1 MTWERWTTDWLEAD
15 KQLMRTDHIIV
26 TFLRLFFFFASGN
39 PSLYSVLFNLHC
51 QCKAATEFSLFTVMG
66 VPNPNLDAL
75 EEQRLTLEENI
86 LQLQK
91 SLYHWRTWEAE
102 YDGLREEISNLED
115 DASTDDFFAVA
126 LDFGGTLVDQKEM
139 QTILGS
145 RGAARSR
152 QQVVDLLG
160 RRIDYVQQNVTI
172 MEKRLSKAQNE
183 LDALVLSDQPPLQ
196 DGAEF
201 PMQEIMEELDEDGN
215 VVSSKIN
222 TPGNDASELLDV
234 LKKAGVKDIPE
245 TNEPEKTVATPA
257 DAILEDMAG
266 EPVSSTA
273 IDQQNGSSSDN
284 ATTERTGASL
294 KFSQPQSVVTAEDRM
309 QPPVTDVNES
319 AEEARLRREM
329 LEYGIN
335 EVGAIVAELEM
346 DESGSDISFDEEYDY
361 DYDEEDNE
369 DEYGR
374 SHTRLPAE
382 YHQQMMELEA
392 KLNARGLM
400 NMGKDTE
407 TFPEEVQQEI
417 AAPSEVETATQE
429 KKKPKKR
436 VAFAN
441 DLDIAPAPAPPIAT
455 ERAPASQAEPQV
467 LADSIVERTSRAPE
481 PSPAAPA
488 VPKKTSR
495 FKSARAAAPGSTAS
509 ESITAGATIAN
520 PSEVTGSRLRK
531 QANTAPSEVPPVL
544 FPAKPKEPKPFSAP
558 ISDIVEKPLPPQF
571 PHDRTLAE
579 KVFER
584 QVKTGAA
591 VAPELDHYD
600 EELHQ
605 KQIAS
610 EFFNMQKRMNNT
622 SKDDEEQDTL
632 PPEED
637 QPKRV
642 SKFKASRMG

>member
-1 MTWERWTTDWLEAD
+1 
-15 KQLMRTDHIIV
+15 
-26 TFLRLFFFFASGN
+26 
-39 PSLYSVLFNLHC
+39 
-51 QCKAATEFSLFTVMG
+51 MG
-66 VPNPNLDAL
+66 IPNPNLDAL
-75 EEQRLTLEENI
+75 EEQRLALEDNI

-115 DASTDDFFAVA
+115 DASTEEFLAVV
-126 LDFGGTLVDQKEM
+126 LEFGGTLVDQKEM
-139 QTILGS
+139 QVILGS
-145 RGAARSR
+145 QGVTRSR
-152 QQVVDLLG
+152 GQVVDLLG
-160 RRIDYVQQNVTI
+160 RRIDYVQQNVAT
-172 MEKRLSKAQNE
+172 MEKRLSKAQNQ
-183 LDALVLSDQPPLQ
+183 LDALVLSDQPPPQ
-196 DGAEF
+196 DGADF
-201 PMQEIMEELDEDGN
+201 PMQEIMEELDENGN

-222 TPGNDASELLDV
+222 TPGNEASELLDV

-245 TNEPEKTVATPA
+245 TSVPEKTAATPA
-257 DAILEDMAG
+257 DATSESAVDETASSKAG
-266 EPVSSTA
+266 
-273 IDQQNGSSSDN
+273 DQPKGSSSGDN
-284 ATTERTGASL
+284 ATTEPSGPSL

-329 LEYGIN
+329 LDYGIN

-346 DESGSDISFDEEYDY
+346 DESGSEISFDEDYDY

-374 SHTRLPAE
+374 SHNRLPAE

-417 AAPSEVETATQE
+417 TTPAEVETSTKE
-429 KKKPKKR
+429 KKPKKR
-436 VAFAN
+436 VAFAD
-441 DLDIAPAPAPPIAT
+441 DLDIAPAPAPPAT
-455 ERAPASQAEPQV
+455 AEKVPAPQDEPQV

-481 PSPAAPA
+481 PTPTTPA
-488 VPKKTSR
+488 VPKKVSR
-495 FKSARAAAPGSTAS
+495 FRSARATAPGSNGS
-509 ESITAGATIAN
+509 ESVTTGATIAN
-520 PSEVTGSRLRK
+520 PSEVTESRLRK
-531 QANTAPSEVPPVL
+531 QANTTPSAVPPVL
-544 FPAKPKEPKPFSAP
+544 FPATPKEPKPFSAP
-558 ISDIVEKPLPPQF
+558 ISDIIEKPAPPQF
-571 PHDRTLAE
+571 PHDRTLAD

-584 QVKTGAA
+584 EVKTGAA
-591 VAPELDHYD
+591 VAPEPDHYD

-610 EFFNMQKRMNNT
+610 EFFNMQKRMDGAP
-622 SKDDEEQDTL
+622 KDDEEQDIL

-637 QPKRV
+637 EPKRV
-642 SKFKASRMG
+642 SKFKASRMRGNPA

>member
-1 MTWERWTTDWLEAD
+1 
-15 KQLMRTDHIIV
+15 
-26 TFLRLFFFFASGN
+26 
-39 PSLYSVLFNLHC
+39 
-51 QCKAATEFSLFTVMG
+51 MG

-75 EEQRLTLEENI
+75 EEQRLALEENI

-102 YDGLREEISNLED
+102 YDGVREEISNLED
-115 DASTDDFFAVA
+115 DASTDEFIAVA
-126 LDFGGTLVDQKEM
+126 LEFGGTLVDQKEM

-145 RGAARSR
+145 QGVTRSR
-152 QQVVDLLG
+152 GQVVDLLG
-160 RRIDYVQQNVTI
+160 RRIDYVQQNVAT

-183 LDALVLSDQPPLQ
+183 LDALVLDDQPPLQ

-222 TPGNDASELLDV
+222 TPGNDATELLDV

-245 TNEPEKTVATPA
+245 TAEPEKTAATPA
-257 DAILEDMAG
+257 DATREGAVG
-266 EPVSSTA
+266 ESATSIA
-273 IDQQNGSSSDN
+273 ADQQNDSSSGDN
-284 ATTERTGASL
+284 VITDPNGVSL

-329 LEYGIN
+329 LDYGIN

-369 DEYGR
+369 DEHGR
-374 SHTRLPAE
+374 SHTHLPAE

-417 AAPSEVETATQE
+417 ATSAEVETTTKE
-429 KKKPKKR
+429 KKPKKR
-436 VAFAN
+436 VAFA
-441 DLDIAPAPAPPIAT
+441 DELDIAPAPTPSVTA
-455 ERAPASQAEPQV
+455 EKAPAPRAEPQV
-467 LADSIVERTSRAPE
+467 LADSIVERTSRVPE
-481 PSPAAPA
+481 PAPTTPA

-495 FKSARAAAPGSTAS
+495 FKSARAVTPDSTAS
-509 ESITAGATIAN
+509 GSVTTGATIAN
-520 PSEVTGSRLRK
+520 PSEVTDSRLRK
-531 QANTAPSEVPPVL
+531 QANTTPSVVPPVL
-544 FPAKPKEPKPFSAP
+544 FPATPKEPKPFSVP
-558 ISDIVEKPLPPQF
+558 ITDISEVTEKPSAPQF

-584 QVKTGAA
+584 QPKAGAV
-591 VAPELDHYD
+591 VAPELDVYD

-610 EFFNMQKRMNNT
+610 EFFNMQKRINGT
-622 SKDDEEQDTL
+622 KEDEEHDTF
-632 PPEED
+632 PPEEVE
-637 QPKRV
+637 PKRV

>member
-1 MTWERWTTDWLEAD
+1 
-15 KQLMRTDHIIV
+15 
-26 TFLRLFFFFASGN
+26 
-39 PSLYSVLFNLHC
+39 
-51 QCKAATEFSLFTVMG
+51 MG
-66 VPNPNLDAL
+66 IPNPNLDAL
-75 EEQRLTLEENI
+75 EEQRLALEENI

-102 YDGLREEISNLED
+102 YDGVREEINNLED
-115 DASTDDFFAVA
+115 DANTDEFLLVA
-126 LDFGGTLVDQKEM
+126 QEFGGTLVDQKEM

-145 RGAARSR
+145 QGVTRSR
-152 QQVVDLLG
+152 GQVVDLLG
-160 RRIDYVQQNVTI
+160 RRIDYVQQNVAT

-183 LDALVLSDQPPLQ
+183 LDALILNDQPPLQ

-222 TPGNDASELLDV
+222 TPGNDATELLDV

-245 TNEPEKTVATPA
+245 THVPEETAIAPA
-257 DAILEDMAG
+257 DATREGAGNEPTSLEA
-266 EPVSSTA
+266 A
-273 IDQQNGSSSDN
+273 DQQNDSSSDHN
-284 ATTERTGASL
+284 VITEPNGASL

-329 LEYGIN
+329 LDYGIN

-346 DESGSDISFDEEYDY
+346 DESGSDISFDEDYDY
-361 DYDEEDNE
+361 DYDAEENE
-369 DEYGR
+369 DEHGR
-374 SHTRLPAE
+374 SYTRLPAE

-400 NMGKDTE
+400 NMGKDTQ

-417 AAPSEVETATQE
+417 AAPTATE
-429 KKKPKKR
+429 TSTKEKKPKKR
-436 VAFAN
+436 VAFA
-441 DLDIAPAPAPPIAT
+441 DELDIAPAPTPSVTAEKAPV
-455 ERAPASQAEPQV
+455 RQAEPQV
-467 LADSIVERTSRAPE
+467 LADSIVERTSRVPE
-481 PSPAAPA
+481 PSPATPA
-488 VPKKTSR
+488 VPKKASR
-495 FKSARAAAPGSTAS
+495 FKSARAAAPDSTAS
-509 ESITAGATIAN
+509 GSVTTGATMAN
-520 PSEVTGSRLRK
+520 PSEVTESRLRK
-531 QANTAPSEVPPVL
+531 QANTAPSVVPPVL
-544 FPAKPKEPKPFSAP
+544 FPATPKEPKPFSAAITD
-558 ISDIVEKPLPPQF
+558 ISEVTEKPPGPQF
-571 PHDRTLAE
+571 PHDRTLAD

-584 QVKTGAA
+584 QIKPGAV
-591 VAPELDHYD
+591 VAPELDVYD

-610 EFFNMQKRMNNT
+610 EFFNMQKRINGT
-622 SKDDEEQDTL
+622 KEDEEQDIL
-632 PPEED
+632 PPEEA

>member
-1 MTWERWTTDWLEAD
+1 
-15 KQLMRTDHIIV
+15 
-26 TFLRLFFFFASGN
+26 
-39 PSLYSVLFNLHC
+39 
-51 QCKAATEFSLFTVMG
+51 MG

-75 EEQRLTLEENI
+75 EEQRLALEENI

-102 YDGLREEISNLED
+102 YDGVREEISNLED
-115 DASTDDFFAVA
+115 DANTDEFLAVA
-126 LDFGGTLVDQKEM
+126 LEFGGTLVDQKEM

-145 RGAARSR
+145 QGVTRSR
-152 QQVVDLLG
+152 GQVIDLLG
-160 RRIDYVQQNVTI
+160 RRIDYVQQNVAT
-172 MEKRLSKAQNE
+172 MEKRLAKAQNE
-183 LDALVLSDQPPLQ
+183 LDALVLNDQPPLQ
-196 DGAEF
+196 DAAEF

-222 TPGNDASELLDV
+222 TPGNDASELLEV

-245 TNEPEKTVATPA
+245 TAAPEKTAASPA
-257 DAILEDMAG
+257 DATRDGALD
-266 EPVSSTA
+266 EPIISNAADQENGFSS
-273 IDQQNGSSSDN
+273 GDN
-284 ATTERTGASL
+284 VITQPNGASL

-309 QPPVTDVNES
+309 QPPITDVNES

-329 LEYGIN
+329 LDYGIN

-346 DESGSDISFDEEYDY
+346 DESGSEISFDEEYDY
-361 DYDEEDNE
+361 DYDAEDNE
-369 DEYGR
+369 DEHGR

-417 AAPSEVETATQE
+417 ATPALVETSTKE
-429 KKKPKKR
+429 KKPKKR
-436 VAFAN
+436 VAFA
-441 DLDIAPAPAPPIAT
+441 DELDIAPAPTPSVIV
-455 ERAPASQAEPQV
+455 EKAPASQAEPQV
-467 LADSIVERTSRAPE
+467 LADSIVERTSRVPE
-481 PSPAAPA
+481 PTPTTSA
-488 VPKKTSR
+488 VPKKVSR
-495 FKSARAAAPGSTAS
+495 FKSARAVAPDRTAS
-509 ESITAGATIAN
+509 DSVTTGATIAN
-520 PSEVTGSRLRK
+520 PSEVTESRLRK
-531 QANTAPSEVPPVL
+531 QANTTPSMLPPVL
-544 FPAKPKEPKPFSAP
+544 FPATPKEPKPFSAP
-558 ISDIVEKPLPPQF
+558 ITDISDVTEKPAPPQF

-591 VAPELDHYD
+591 VAPELDVYD

-610 EFFNMQKRMNNT
+610 EFFNMQKRMNGT
-622 SKDDEEQDTL
+622 KEDEEQDTF
-632 PPEED
+632 PPEEA

>member
-1 MTWERWTTDWLEAD
+1 
-15 KQLMRTDHIIV
+15 
-26 TFLRLFFFFASGN
+26 
-39 PSLYSVLFNLHC
+39 
-51 QCKAATEFSLFTVMG
+51 MG

-75 EEQRLTLEENI
+75 EEQRLALEENI

-115 DASTDDFFAVA
+115 DASTDDFIAVA
-126 LDFGGTLVDQKEM
+126 LEFGGTLVDQKEM

-145 RGAARSR
+145 KGVMRSR
-152 QQVVDLLG
+152 GQVVDLLG
-160 RRIDYVQQNVTI
+160 RRIDYVQQNVAT
-172 MEKRLSKAQNE
+172 MEKRLSKAQSE
-183 LDALVLSDQPPLQ
+183 MDALVLNDQPPLQ
-196 DGAEF
+196 DGADF

-215 VVSSKIN
+215 VVSSTIN
-222 TPGNDASELLDV
+222 TPGNNASELLDV

-245 TNEPEKTVATPA
+245 TSEPEKAAATPA
-257 DAILEDMAG
+257 DATRGDAVD
-266 EPVSSTA
+266 EPVSSRA
-273 IDQQNGSSSDN
+273 ADEQNGSSSVDN
-284 ATTERTGASL
+284 AITEPTGASL

-329 LEYGIN
+329 LDYGIN

-346 DESGSDISFDEEYDY
+346 DESGSDISFDEDYDY

-369 DEYGR
+369 DEHGR
-374 SHTRLPAE
+374 SHTRLTPE

-417 AAPSEVETATQE
+417 ANPTEVDTST
-429 KKKPKKR
+429 KDKKPKKR
-436 VAFAN
+436 VAFAD
-441 DLDIAPAPAPPIAT
+441 DLDIAPAPAPPIIA
-455 ERAPASQAEPQV
+455 EKAPAPQSEPQV
-467 LADSIVERTSRAPE
+467 LADSIVERTGRAPE
-481 PSPAAPA
+481 PTTTTPA
-488 VPKKTSR
+488 VPKKASR
-495 FKSARAAAPGSTAS
+495 FKSARAAAPVGAAS
-509 ESITAGATIAN
+509 ESVTTGATIAN
-520 PSEVTGSRLRK
+520 PSAVTESRLRK
-531 QANTAPSEVPPVL
+531 QANTAPSVVPPVL
-544 FPAKPKEPKPFSAP
+544 FPATPKEPKPFSAP
-558 ISDIVEKPLPPQF
+558 ISDIVEKPSAPQF
-571 PHDRTLAE
+571 PRDRTLAE

-584 QVKTGAA
+584 QVKTGAV

-610 EFFNMQKRMNNT
+610 EFFNMQKRLNGT
-622 SKDDEEQDTL
+622 PKDDEEQDTF
-632 PPEED
+632 PPEEAE
-637 QPKRV
+637 PKRV
-642 SKFKASRMG
+642 SKFRASRMG

>member
-1 MTWERWTTDWLEAD
+1 
-15 KQLMRTDHIIV
+15 
-26 TFLRLFFFFASGN
+26 
-39 PSLYSVLFNLHC
+39 
-51 QCKAATEFSLFTVMG
+51 MG
-66 VPNPNLDAL
+66 IPNPNLDAL
-75 EEQRLTLEENI
+75 EEQRLALEENI

-102 YDGLREEISNLED
+102 YDGVREEISNLED
-115 DASTDDFFAVA
+115 DANTDEFLAVA
-126 LDFGGTLVDQKEM
+126 LEFGGTLVDQKEM

-145 RGAARSR
+145 QGVTRSR
-152 QQVVDLLG
+152 GQVVDLLG
-160 RRIDYVQQNVTI
+160 RRIDYVQQNVAT

-183 LDALVLSDQPPLQ
+183 LDALILNDQPPLQ

-215 VVSSKIN
+215 VISSKIN
-222 TPGNDASELLDV
+222 TPGNDATELLDV

-245 TNEPEKTVATPA
+245 IGEPEKTPTTPA
-257 DAILEDMAG
+257 DTTREGAMDESI
-266 EPVSSTA
+266 SSEA
-273 IDQQNGSSSDN
+273 ADLQNGSSSGDN
-284 ATTERTGASL
+284 VITDPNGVSL

-309 QPPVTDVNES
+309 QPPITDVNES

-329 LEYGIN
+329 LDYGIN

-346 DESGSDISFDEEYDY
+346 DESGSDISFDEDYDY
-361 DYDEEDNE
+361 DYDAEDNE
-369 DEYGR
+369 DEHGR

-417 AAPSEVETATQE
+417 AAPAEVETSTKE
-429 KKKPKKR
+429 KKPKKR
-436 VAFAN
+436 VAFA
-441 DLDIAPAPAPPIAT
+441 DELDIAPAPTPSVPA
-455 ERAPASQAEPQV
+455 EKAPASQAEPQV
-467 LADSIVERTSRAPE
+467 LADSIVERTSRVLEPAPTT
-481 PSPAAPA
+481 PA

-495 FKSARAAAPGSTAS
+495 FKSARAVAPDSAASGSVT
-509 ESITAGATIAN
+509 TGATIAN
-520 PSEVTGSRLRK
+520 PSEVTESRLRK
-531 QANTAPSEVPPVL
+531 QANTAPSVVPPVL
-544 FPAKPKEPKPFSAP
+544 FPATPKEPKPFSAP
-558 ISDIVEKPLPPQF
+558 ITDISGVTEKPSAPQF

-584 QVKTGAA
+584 QPKIGAA
-591 VAPELDHYD
+591 VAPELDVYD

-610 EFFNMQKRMNNT
+610 EFFNMQKRINGT
-622 SKDDEEQDTL
+622 KEDEEQDTF
-632 PPEED
+632 PPEEAE
-637 QPKRV
+637 PKRV
-642 SKFKASRMG
+642 SKFRASRMG

>member
-1 MTWERWTTDWLEAD
+1 
-15 KQLMRTDHIIV
+15 
-26 TFLRLFFFFASGN
+26 
-39 PSLYSVLFNLHC
+39 
-51 QCKAATEFSLFTVMG
+51 MG

-75 EEQRLTLEENI
+75 EEQRLALEENI

-102 YDGLREEISNLED
+102 YDGVREEINNLED
-115 DASTDDFFAVA
+115 DASTDDFLAVA
-126 LDFGGTLVDQKEM
+126 LEFGGTLVDQKEM
-139 QTILGS
+139 QVILGS
-145 RGAARSR
+145 QGVTRSR
-152 QQVVDLLG
+152 GQVVDLLG
-160 RRIDYVQQNVTI
+160 RRIDYVQQNVAT
-172 MEKRLSKAQNE
+172 MEKRLLKAENE
-183 LDALVLSDQPPLQ
+183 LHALVSHDQPPLQ

-215 VVSSKIN
+215 VISSKIN

-245 TNEPEKTVATPA
+245 TSASEKTTATPTDTTCGGA
-257 DAILEDMAG
+257 VG
-266 EPVSSTA
+266 EPVSSKA
-273 IDQQNGSSSDN
+273 ASQQNGSSSGDN
-284 ATTERTGASL
+284 AITEPNGPSL

-369 DEYGR
+369 DEHGR

-417 AAPSEVETATQE
+417 TKPAEVETSTKE
-429 KKKPKKR
+429 NKPKKR
-436 VAFAN
+436 VAFA
-441 DLDIAPAPAPPIAT
+441 DELDIAPAPTPPPATVEAPVP
-455 ERAPASQAEPQV
+455 QAEPQV

-481 PSPAAPA
+481 PSPTTPA
-488 VPKKTSR
+488 GPKKTSR
-495 FKSARAAAPGSTAS
+495 FKSARAATPGSTAG
-509 ESITAGATIAN
+509 EAITTGTTIAI
-520 PSEVTGSRLRK
+520 PSETTEPRLRK
-531 QANTAPSEVPPVL
+531 QANTAPSVVPPVL
-544 FPAKPKEPKPFSAP
+544 FPATPKAPKPFSAP
-558 ISDIVEKPLPPQF
+558 ITDISDVTEKPSAPQF

-584 QVKTGAA
+584 QIKPGAVA
-591 VAPELDHYD
+591 APELDHYD

-610 EFFNMQKRMNNT
+610 EFFNMQRRINGT
-622 SKDDEEQDTL
+622 PKDDEEQAIL
-632 PPEED
+632 PPEEAE
-637 QPKRV
+637 PKR
-642 SKFKASRMG
+642 SP

>member
-1 MTWERWTTDWLEAD
+1 
-15 KQLMRTDHIIV
+15 
-26 TFLRLFFFFASGN
+26 
-39 PSLYSVLFNLHC
+39 
-51 QCKAATEFSLFTVMG
+51 MG

-75 EEQRLTLEENI
+75 EEQRLALEENI

-115 DASTDDFFAVA
+115 DASTDEFLAVA
-126 LDFGGTLVDQKEM
+126 LEFGGTLVDQKEM

-145 RGAARSR
+145 KGVMRSR
-152 QQVVDLLG
+152 GQVVDLLG
-160 RRIDYVQQNVTI
+160 RRIDYVQQNVAT
-172 MEKRLSKAQNE
+172 MEKRLLKAQNE
-183 LDALVLSDQPPLQ
+183 LDALVLNDQPPLQ

-215 VVSSKIN
+215 VISSKIN

-245 TNEPEKTVATPA
+245 TSEPEKTVATPA
-257 DAILEDMAG
+257 DATREGAVD
-266 EPVSSTA
+266 EPVSSRA
-273 IDQQNGSSSDN
+273 ADEQNGSSSVDN
-284 ATTERTGASL
+284 AIPEPTGASL

-329 LEYGIN
+329 LDYGIN

-346 DESGSDISFDEEYDY
+346 DESGSDVSFDEDYDY

-369 DEYGR
+369 DEHGR
-374 SHTRLPAE
+374 SHTRLTAE

-417 AAPSEVETATQE
+417 ANPTEVETSTKE
-429 KKKPKKR
+429 KKPKKR
-436 VAFAN
+436 VAFAD
-441 DLDIAPAPAPPIAT
+441 DLDIAPAPAPPIIA
-455 ERAPASQAEPQV
+455 EKAPASQAEPQV

-481 PSPAAPA
+481 PTTTTST

-495 FKSARAAAPGSTAS
+495 FKSARAAAPEATAS
-509 ESITAGATIAN
+509 ESVTTGATIAN
-520 PSEVTGSRLRK
+520 PSAVTESRVRR
-531 QANTAPSEVPPVL
+531 QANTAPSVVPPVL
-544 FPAKPKEPKPFSAP
+544 FPATPKEPKPFSAP
-558 ISDIVEKPLPPQF
+558 ISDIVEKPSAPQF

-584 QVKTGAA
+584 NPKKGSA

-610 EFFNMQKRMNNT
+610 EFFNMQKRLNGT
-622 SKDDEEQDTL
+622 PKDDEEQDTF
-632 PPEED
+632 PPEEAE
-637 QPKRV
+637 PKRV

>member
-1 MTWERWTTDWLEAD
+1 
-15 KQLMRTDHIIV
+15 
-26 TFLRLFFFFASGN
+26 
-39 PSLYSVLFNLHC
+39 
-51 QCKAATEFSLFTVMG
+51 MG

-75 EEQRLTLEENI
+75 EEQRLALEENI

-102 YDGLREEISNLED
+102 YDGIREEISNLED
-115 DASTDDFFAVA
+115 DANRDEFLVVA
-126 LDFGGTLVDQKEM
+126 LEYGGTLVDQKEM

-145 RGAARSR
+145 QGVTRSR
-152 QQVVDLLG
+152 GQVIDLLG
-160 RRIDYVQQNVTI
+160 RRIDYVQQNVAT
-172 MEKRLSKAQNE
+172 MEKRLAKAQNE
-183 LDALVLSDQPPLQ
+183 LDALVLNDQPPLQ

-222 TPGNDASELLDV
+222 TPGNDASELLEV

-245 TNEPEKTVATPA
+245 TTAPEKTAATPA
-257 DAILEDMAG
+257 DATPDGALD
-266 EPVSSTA
+266 EPVGSNTA
-273 IDQQNGSSSDN
+273 DQQNGSSTGDN
-284 ATTERTGASL
+284 VITHPNGPSL
-294 KFSQPQSVVTAEDRM
+294 RFSQPQSVVTAEDRM

-329 LEYGIN
+329 LDYGIH

-346 DESGSDISFDEEYDY
+346 DESGSEISFDEEYDY
-361 DYDEEDNE
+361 DYDAEDNE
-369 DEYGR
+369 DEHGR

-417 AAPSEVETATQE
+417 ATAAPVEPSTKE
-429 KKKPKKR
+429 KKPKKR
-436 VAFAN
+436 VAFA
-441 DLDIAPAPAPPIAT
+441 DELDIAPAPAPSVIA
-455 ERAPASQAEPQV
+455 EKAPAPRTEPQV
-467 LADSIVERTSRAPE
+467 LADSIVERTSRVPE
-481 PSPAAPA
+481 PSPATPD
-488 VPKKTSR
+488 VPKKVSR
-495 FKSARAAAPGSTAS
+495 FKSARASAPDTTAIDS
-509 ESITAGATIAN
+509 VTTGATIAN
-520 PSEVTGSRLRK
+520 PSEVTESRLRK
-531 QANTAPSEVPPVL
+531 QANTTPSMLPPVL
-544 FPAKPKEPKPFSAP
+544 FPATPKEPKPFSAP
-558 ISDIVEKPLPPQF
+558 ITDISDVTEKPAPPQF

-584 QVKTGAA
+584 QVKPGAV
-591 VAPELDHYD
+591 VAPELDVYD

-610 EFFNMQKRMNNT
+610 EFFNMQKRMNGT
-622 SKDDEEQDTL
+622 KEDEEQDTL
-632 PPEED
+632 PPEEA

>member
-1 MTWERWTTDWLEAD
+1 
-15 KQLMRTDHIIV
+15 
-26 TFLRLFFFFASGN
+26 
-39 PSLYSVLFNLHC
+39 
-51 QCKAATEFSLFTVMG
+51 MG
-66 VPNPNLDAL
+66 VLNPNLDAL
-75 EEQRLTLEENI
+75 EEQRLALEENI
-86 LQLQK
+86 IQLQK

-115 DASTDDFFAVA
+115 DAGTDEFLAAA
-126 LDFGGTLVDQKEM
+126 LEFGGTLVDQKEM
-139 QTILGS
+139 RTILGS
-145 RGAARSR
+145 QGVRRSR
-152 QQVVDLLG
+152 GQVVDLLG
-160 RRIDYVQQNVTI
+160 RRIDYVQQNVAT
-172 MEKRLSKAQNE
+172 MEKRLLKAQYE
-183 LDALVLSDQPPLQ
+183 LDALVSNDQPLLQ

-245 TNEPEKTVATPA
+245 TSGPEKTAETPV
-257 DAILEDMAG
+257 DTTLESVVG
-266 EPVSSTA
+266 NPVSSKA
-273 IDQQNGSSSDN
+273 EIHENGSSSGDDTSIQPN
-284 ATTERTGASL
+284 GASL
-294 KFSQPQSVVTAEDRM
+294 KFFQPQSVVTAEDRM

-329 LEYGIN
+329 LDYGIN

-369 DEYGR
+369 DEHGR

-400 NMGKDTE
+400 NMGKDIE
-407 TFPEEVQQEI
+407 TFPEEVQHEI
-417 AAPSEVETATQE
+417 ATPAEVETSIKE
-429 KKKPKKR
+429 NKKPKKR
-436 VAFAN
+436 VAFAD
-441 DLDIAPAPAPPIAT
+441 DLDIAPVPTPPTIA
-455 ERAPASQAEPQV
+455 ERTSAVRAEPQV
-467 LADSIVERTSRAPE
+467 LADSIVERTNRAPE
-481 PSPAAPA
+481 PSPATPT
-488 VPKKTSR
+488 VPKKASR
-495 FKSARAAAPGSTAS
+495 FRSARAAAPASPANGSVT
-509 ESITAGATIAN
+509 TGATTVN
-520 PSEVTGSRLRK
+520 PVQVTESRLRK
-531 QANTAPSEVPPVL
+531 QANTTPSAVPPVL
-544 FPAKPKEPKPFSAP
+544 FPARPKEPRPFSAP
-558 ISDIVEKPLPPQF
+558 ISDVIEKPSPPQF

-610 EFFNMQKRMNNT
+610 EFFNMQRRINGAP
-622 SKDDEEQDTL
+622 KDDEEQDTL

>member
-1 MTWERWTTDWLEAD
+1 
-15 KQLMRTDHIIV
+15 
-26 TFLRLFFFFASGN
+26 
-39 PSLYSVLFNLHC
+39 
-51 QCKAATEFSLFTVMG
+51 MG
-66 VPNPNLDAL
+66 VLNPNLDAL
-75 EEQRLTLEENI
+75 EEQRLALEENI

-115 DASTDDFFAVA
+115 DAGTDEFLAAA
-126 LDFGGTLVDQKEM
+126 LEFGGTLVDQKEM
-139 QTILGS
+139 RTILGS
-145 RGAARSR
+145 QGVRRSR
-152 QQVVDLLG
+152 GQVVDLLG
-160 RRIDYVQQNVTI
+160 RRIDYVQQNVAT
-172 MEKRLSKAQNE
+172 MEKRLLKAQYE
-183 LDALVLSDQPPLQ
+183 LDALVSNDQPLLQ
-196 DGAEF
+196 DGVEF

-245 TNEPEKTVATPA
+245 TSGPDKTAETPV
-257 DAILEDMAG
+257 DTTLESVVG
-266 EPVSSTA
+266 NPVSSKA
-273 IDQQNGSSSDN
+273 EIHENDSSSGDDTSIQPN
-284 ATTERTGASL
+284 GASL
-294 KFSQPQSVVTAEDRM
+294 KFFQPQSVVTAEDRM

-329 LEYGIN
+329 LDYGIN

-369 DEYGR
+369 DEHGR

-400 NMGKDTE
+400 NMGKDIE
-407 TFPEEVQQEI
+407 TFPEEVQHEI
-417 AAPSEVETATQE
+417 ATPAEVETSIKE
-429 KKKPKKR
+429 NKKPKKR
-436 VAFAN
+436 VAFAD
-441 DLDIAPAPAPPIAT
+441 DLDIAPVPTPPTIA
-455 ERAPASQAEPQV
+455 ERTSAVRAEPQV
-467 LADSIVERTSRAPE
+467 LADSIVERTNRAPE
-481 PSPAAPA
+481 PSPATPT
-488 VPKKTSR
+488 VPKKASR
-495 FKSARAAAPGSTAS
+495 FRSARAAAPASPANGSVT
-509 ESITAGATIAN
+509 TGATTVN
-520 PSEVTGSRLRK
+520 PVQVTESRLRK
-531 QANTAPSEVPPVL
+531 QANTTPSAVPPVL
-544 FPAKPKEPKPFSAP
+544 FPARPKEPRPFSAP
-558 ISDIVEKPLPPQF
+558 ISDVIEKPSPPQF

-610 EFFNMQKRMNNT
+610 EFFNMQRRINGAP
-622 SKDDEEQDTL
+622 KDDEEQDTL

>member
-1 MTWERWTTDWLEAD
+1 
-15 KQLMRTDHIIV
+15 
-26 TFLRLFFFFASGN
+26 
-39 PSLYSVLFNLHC
+39 
-51 QCKAATEFSLFTVMG
+51 MG

-75 EEQRLTLEENI
+75 EEQRLALEENI

-126 LDFGGTLVDQKEM
+126 LEFGGTLVDQKEM

-145 RGAARSR
+145 QGVTRSR
-152 QQVVDLLG
+152 GQVVDLLG
-160 RRIDYVQQNVTI
+160 RRIDYVQQNVAT

-183 LDALVLSDQPPLQ
+183 LDALVLNDQPPLQ

-215 VVSSKIN
+215 VISSKIN

-245 TNEPEKTVATPA
+245 TSEPEKTAATPA
-257 DAILEDMAG
+257 GATREDVVS
-266 EPVSSTA
+266 EPASSTA
-273 IDQQNGSSSDN
+273 TDQQNGSSSDN
-284 ATTERTGASL
+284 ATIEPTGPSL

-329 LEYGIN
+329 LDYGIN

-346 DESGSDISFDEEYDY
+346 DESGSDISFDEDYDY

-369 DEYGR
+369 DEHGR

-407 TFPEEVQQEI
+407 TFPEEMQQEI
-417 AAPSEVETATQE
+417 AAPSEVETSTQE
-429 KKKPKKR
+429 QKKPKKR
-436 VAFAN
+436 VAFAD
-441 DLDIAPAPAPPIAT
+441 DLDIAPAPAPPIAA
-455 ERAPASQAEPQV
+455 EKVPASQAEPQV
-467 LADSIVERTSRAPE
+467 LADSIVERTSRVPE
-481 PSPAAPA
+481 PSPATPA
-488 VPKKTSR
+488 VPKKASR

-520 PSEVTGSRLRK
+520 PSEVTESRLRK
-531 QANTAPSEVPPVL
+531 QANTAPSVVPPVL
-544 FPAKPKEPKPFSAP
+544 FPATPKEPKPFSAP
-558 ISDIVEKPLPPQF
+558 ISDIVEKPPPPQF

-591 VAPELDHYD
+591 VAPELDQYD

-610 EFFNMQKRMNNT
+610 EFFDMQKRINGT
-622 SKDDEEQDTL
+622 SKDDEEQDTF

-637 QPKRV
+637 QPKR
-642 SKFKASRMG
+642 S

>member
-1 MTWERWTTDWLEAD
+1 
-15 KQLMRTDHIIV
+15 
-26 TFLRLFFFFASGN
+26 
-39 PSLYSVLFNLHC
+39 
-51 QCKAATEFSLFTVMG
+51 MG

-75 EEQRLTLEENI
+75 EEQRLALEENI

-102 YDGLREEISNLED
+102 YDGIREEISNLED
-115 DASTDDFFAVA
+115 DASTDDFLAVA
-126 LDFGGTLVDQKEM
+126 LEFGGTLVDQKEM
-139 QTILGS
+139 QTILGTKGVMRS
-145 RGAARSR
+145 RG
-152 QQVVDLLG
+152 QVVDLLG
-160 RRIDYVQQNVTI
+160 RRIDYVQQNVAT

-183 LDALVLSDQPPLQ
+183 LDALVLNDQPPLQ

-222 TPGNDASELLDV
+222 TPGNDASELLNV

-245 TNEPEKTVATPA
+245 TSEPEKTAATPA
-257 DAILEDMAG
+257 DATREGAVVDS
-266 EPVSSTA
+266 VSSKPA
-273 IDQQNGSSSDN
+273 NQQNGPLSDDN
-284 ATTERTGASL
+284 ATIEPSGASL

-329 LEYGIN
+329 LDYGIN

-346 DESGSDISFDEEYDY
+346 DESGSDVSFDEDYDY

-369 DEYGR
+369 DEHGR

-417 AAPSEVETATQE
+417 AAPAEVETSTKE
-429 KKKPKKR
+429 KKPKKR
-436 VAFAN
+436 VAFAD
-441 DLDIAPAPAPPIAT
+441 DLDIAPAPTPPATAEKTSAP
-455 ERAPASQAEPQV
+455 QAEPQV

-481 PSPAAPA
+481 PSPATPA
-488 VPKKTSR
+488 VPKKASR
-495 FKSARAAAPGSTAS
+495 FKSARAVAPGSTTS
-509 ESITAGATIAN
+509 ESVTAGATIAN
-520 PSEVTGSRLRK
+520 PSEVTESRLRK
-531 QANTAPSEVPPVL
+531 QANTTPSAVPPVL
-544 FPAKPKEPKPFSAP
+544 FPATPKEPKPFSAP
-558 ISDIVEKPLPPQF
+558 ISDIIEKPSAPQF

-584 QVKTGAA
+584 EVKTGAA

-610 EFFNMQKRMNNT
+610 EFFNMQKRINGT
-622 SKDDEEQDTL
+622 PKDEEQDTF

-637 QPKRV
+637 EPKRV

>member
-1 MTWERWTTDWLEAD
+1 
-15 KQLMRTDHIIV
+15 
-26 TFLRLFFFFASGN
+26 
-39 PSLYSVLFNLHC
+39 
-51 QCKAATEFSLFTVMG
+51 MG

-75 EEQRLTLEENI
+75 EEQRLALEENI

-115 DASTDDFFAVA
+115 DSGTEEFLAVA
-126 LDFGGTLVDQKEM
+126 LEFGGTLVDQKEM
-139 QTILGS
+139 RTILGS
-145 RGAARSR
+145 QGVRRSR
-152 QQVVDLLG
+152 GQVVDLLG
-160 RRIDYVQQNVTI
+160 RRIDYVQQNVAT
-172 MEKRLSKAQNE
+172 MEKRLLKAQNE
-183 LDALVLSDQPPLQ
+183 LDALVSNDQPLLQ

-245 TNEPEKTVATPA
+245 TSGPEKTAETPV
-257 DAILEDMAG
+257 DTTLESVVG
-266 EPVSSTA
+266 NPVSSKAA
-273 IDQQNGSSSDN
+273 IQQNGSSSGDN
-284 ATTERTGASL
+284 TTIQPNGASL
-294 KFSQPQSVVTAEDRM
+294 KFFQPQSVVTAEDRM

-329 LEYGIN
+329 LDYGIN

-346 DESGSDISFDEEYDY
+346 DESGSDVSFDEEYDY

-369 DEYGR
+369 DEHGR

-400 NMGKDTE
+400 NMGKDIE
-407 TFPEEVQQEI
+407 TFPEEVQHEI
-417 AAPSEVETATQE
+417 ATPAEVETSIKE
-429 KKKPKKR
+429 KKPKKR
-436 VAFAN
+436 VAFAD
-441 DLDIAPAPAPPIAT
+441 DLDIAPAPTPPTIA
-455 ERAPASQAEPQV
+455 ERTSAVRAEPQV

-481 PSPAAPA
+481 LSPATST
-488 VPKKTSR
+488 VPKKASR
-495 FKSARAAAPGSTAS
+495 FRSARAAAPASPADGSVT
-509 ESITAGATIAN
+509 TGATTVN
-520 PSEVTGSRLRK
+520 PVQVTESRIRK
-531 QANTAPSEVPPVL
+531 QANTTPSAVPPVL
-544 FPAKPKEPKPFSAP
+544 FPARPKEPKPFSAP
-558 ISDIVEKPLPPQF
+558 ISDVIEKPSPPQF

-610 EFFNMQKRMNNT
+610 EFFNMQRRINGAP
-622 SKDDEEQDTL
+622 KDDEEQDTL

>member
-1 MTWERWTTDWLEAD
+1 
-15 KQLMRTDHIIV
+15 
-26 TFLRLFFFFASGN
+26 
-39 PSLYSVLFNLHC
+39 
-51 QCKAATEFSLFTVMG
+51 MG
-66 VPNPNLDAL
+66 VLNPNLDAL
-75 EEQRLTLEENI
+75 EEQRLALEENI

-115 DASTDDFFAVA
+115 DAGTDEFLAAA
-126 LDFGGTLVDQKEM
+126 LEFGGTLVDQKEM
-139 QTILGS
+139 RTILGS
-145 RGAARSR
+145 QGVRRSR
-152 QQVVDLLG
+152 GQVVDLLG
-160 RRIDYVQQNVTI
+160 RRIDYVQQNVAT
-172 MEKRLSKAQNE
+172 MEKRLLKAQYE
-183 LDALVLSDQPPLQ
+183 LDALVSNDQPLLQ
-196 DGAEF
+196 DGVEF

-245 TNEPEKTVATPA
+245 TSGPEKTAETPV
-257 DAILEDMAG
+257 DTTLESVVG
-266 EPVSSTA
+266 NPVSSKA
-273 IDQQNGSSSDN
+273 EIHENDSSSGDDTSIQPN
-284 ATTERTGASL
+284 GASL
-294 KFSQPQSVVTAEDRM
+294 KFFQPQSVVTAEDRM

-329 LEYGIN
+329 LDYGIN

-369 DEYGR
+369 DEHGR

-400 NMGKDTE
+400 NMGKDIE
-407 TFPEEVQQEI
+407 TFPEEVQHEI
-417 AAPSEVETATQE
+417 ATPAEVETSIKE
-429 KKKPKKR
+429 NKKPKKR
-436 VAFAN
+436 VAFAD
-441 DLDIAPAPAPPIAT
+441 DLDIAPVPTPPTIA
-455 ERAPASQAEPQV
+455 ERTSAVRAEPQV
-467 LADSIVERTSRAPE
+467 LADSIVERTNRAPE
-481 PSPAAPA
+481 PSPATPT
-488 VPKKTSR
+488 VPKKASR
-495 FKSARAAAPGSTAS
+495 FRSARAAAPASPANGSVT
-509 ESITAGATIAN
+509 TGATTVN
-520 PSEVTGSRLRK
+520 PVQVTESRLRK
-531 QANTAPSEVPPVL
+531 QANTTPSAVPPVL
-544 FPAKPKEPKPFSAP
+544 FPARPKEPRPFSAP
-558 ISDIVEKPLPPQF
+558 ISDVIEKPSPPQF

-610 EFFNMQKRMNNT
+610 EFFNMQRRINGAP
-622 SKDDEEQDTL
+622 KDDEEQDTL

>member
-1 MTWERWTTDWLEAD
+1 
-15 KQLMRTDHIIV
+15 
-26 TFLRLFFFFASGN
+26 
-39 PSLYSVLFNLHC
+39 
-51 QCKAATEFSLFTVMG
+51 MG
-66 VPNPNLDAL
+66 VLNPNLDAL
-75 EEQRLTLEENI
+75 EEQRLALEENI

-115 DASTDDFFAVA
+115 DAGTDEFLAAA
-126 LDFGGTLVDQKEM
+126 LEFGGTLVDQKEIR
-139 QTILGS
+139 TILGS
-145 RGAARSR
+145 QGVRRSR
-152 QQVVDLLG
+152 GQVVDLLG
-160 RRIDYVQQNVTI
+160 RRIDYVQQNVAT
-172 MEKRLSKAQNE
+172 MEKRLLKAQYE
-183 LDALVLSDQPPLQ
+183 LDALVSNDQPLLQ
-196 DGAEF
+196 DGVEF

-245 TNEPEKTVATPA
+245 TSGPEKTAETPV
-257 DAILEDMAG
+257 DTTLESVVG
-266 EPVSSTA
+266 NPVSSKA
-273 IDQQNGSSSDN
+273 EIHENDSSSGDDTSIQPN
-284 ATTERTGASL
+284 GASL
-294 KFSQPQSVVTAEDRM
+294 KFFQPQSVVTAEDRM

-329 LEYGIN
+329 LDYGIN

-369 DEYGR
+369 DEHGR

-400 NMGKDTE
+400 NMGKDIE
-407 TFPEEVQQEI
+407 TFPEEVQHEI
-417 AAPSEVETATQE
+417 ATPAEVETSIKE
-429 KKKPKKR
+429 NKKPKKR
-436 VAFAN
+436 VAFAD
-441 DLDIAPAPAPPIAT
+441 DLDIAPVPTPPTIA
-455 ERAPASQAEPQV
+455 ERTSAVRAEPQV
-467 LADSIVERTSRAPE
+467 LADSIVERTNRAPE
-481 PSPAAPA
+481 PSPATPT
-488 VPKKTSR
+488 VPKKASR
-495 FKSARAAAPGSTAS
+495 FRSARAAAPASPANGSVT
-509 ESITAGATIAN
+509 TGATTVN
-520 PSEVTGSRLRK
+520 PVQVTESRLRK
-531 QANTAPSEVPPVL
+531 QANTTPSAVPPVL
-544 FPAKPKEPKPFSAP
+544 FPARPKEPRPFSAP
-558 ISDIVEKPLPPQF
+558 ISDVIEKPSPPQF

-610 EFFNMQKRMNNT
+610 EFFNMQRRINGAP
-622 SKDDEEQDTL
+622 KDDEEQDTL

>member
-1 MTWERWTTDWLEAD
+1 
-15 KQLMRTDHIIV
+15 
-26 TFLRLFFFFASGN
+26 
-39 PSLYSVLFNLHC
+39 
-51 QCKAATEFSLFTVMG
+51 MG

-75 EEQRLTLEENI
+75 EEQRLALEENI

-115 DASTDDFFAVA
+115 DATKDEFLAVA
-126 LDFGGTLVDQKEM
+126 LEFGGTLVDQKEM

-145 RGAARSR
+145 KGVMRSR
-152 QQVVDLLG
+152 GQVVDLLG
-160 RRIDYVQQNVTI
+160 RRIDYVQQNVAT
-172 MEKRLSKAQNE
+172 MEKRILKAQNE
-183 LDALVLSDQPPLQ
+183 LDALVLDDQPPLQ

-201 PMQEIMEELDEDGN
+201 PMQEIMEELDEEGN
-215 VVSSKIN
+215 IVSSKIN

-234 LKKAGVKDIPE
+234 LKKAGVNDIPE
-245 TNEPEKTVATPA
+245 TSAPENTA
-257 DAILEDMAG
+257 AILADVEREGAVG
-266 EPVSSTA
+266 EPVNSDA
-273 IDQQNGSSSDN
+273 VDQQNCLLNGDN
-284 ATTERTGASL
+284 ATTELNGPSL

-329 LEYGIN
+329 LDYGIN

-346 DESGSDISFDEEYDY
+346 DESGSEISFDEDYDY
-361 DYDEEDNE
+361 DYDEEENE
-369 DEYGR
+369 DEHGR
-374 SHTRLPAE
+374 SHTHLTAE

-400 NMGKDTE
+400 NMGKDTT

-417 AAPSEVETATQE
+417 AEPAKVETLTTE
-429 KKKPKKR
+429 KKPKKR
-436 VAFAN
+436 VAFA
-441 DLDIAPAPAPPIAT
+441 DALDIAPAPAPPITTQKAH
-455 ERAPASQAEPQV
+455 APQAEPQV
-467 LADSIVERTSRAPE
+467 LADSIVERSSRAPE
-481 PSPAAPA
+481 SPTATPA

-495 FKSARAAAPGSTAS
+495 FKSARAATPGSTAS
-509 ESITAGATIAN
+509 EYVAPRATIAI
-520 PSEVTGSRLRK
+520 PSIVTESRLRK
-531 QANTAPSEVPPVL
+531 QANTAPSVVPPVL
-544 FPAKPKEPKPFSAP
+544 FPATPTEPKPFSVP
-558 ISDIVEKPLPPQF
+558 ISDIVEKPSAPQF

-584 QVKTGAA
+584 QIKTGTA

-610 EFFNMQKRMNNT
+610 EFFNMQRRLNGT
-622 SKDDEEQDTL
+622 SKDGEEQDLL
-632 PPEED
+632 PPEEAE
-637 QPKRV
+637 PKRV

>member
-1 MTWERWTTDWLEAD
+1 
-15 KQLMRTDHIIV
+15 
-26 TFLRLFFFFASGN
+26 
-39 PSLYSVLFNLHC
+39 
-51 QCKAATEFSLFTVMG
+51 MG
-66 VPNPNLDAL
+66 VLNPNLDAL
-75 EEQRLTLEENI
+75 EEQRLALEENI

-115 DASTDDFFAVA
+115 DAGTDEFLAAA
-126 LDFGGTLVDQKEM
+126 LEFGGTLVDQKEM
-139 QTILGS
+139 RTILGS
-145 RGAARSR
+145 QGVRRSR
-152 QQVVDLLG
+152 GQVVDLLG
-160 RRIDYVQQNVTI
+160 RRIDYVQQNVAT
-172 MEKRLSKAQNE
+172 MEKRLLKAQYE
-183 LDALVLSDQPPLQ
+183 LDALVSNDQPLLQ

-245 TNEPEKTVATPA
+245 TSGPEKTAETPV
-257 DAILEDMAG
+257 DTTLESVVG
-266 EPVSSTA
+266 NPVSSKA
-273 IDQQNGSSSDN
+273 EIHENGSSSGDDTSIQPN
-284 ATTERTGASL
+284 GASL
-294 KFSQPQSVVTAEDRM
+294 KFFQPQSVVTAEDRM

-329 LEYGIN
+329 LDYGIN

-369 DEYGR
+369 DEHGR

-400 NMGKDTE
+400 NMGKDIE
-407 TFPEEVQQEI
+407 TFPEEVQHEI
-417 AAPSEVETATQE
+417 ATPAEVETSIKE
-429 KKKPKKR
+429 NKKPKKR
-436 VAFAN
+436 VAFAD
-441 DLDIAPAPAPPIAT
+441 DLDIAPVPTPPTIA
-455 ERAPASQAEPQV
+455 ERTSAVRAEPQV
-467 LADSIVERTSRAPE
+467 LADSIVERTNRAPE
-481 PSPAAPA
+481 PSPATPT
-488 VPKKTSR
+488 VPKKASR
-495 FKSARAAAPGSTAS
+495 FRSARAAAPASPANGSVT
-509 ESITAGATIAN
+509 TGATTVN
-520 PSEVTGSRLRK
+520 PVQVTESRLRK
-531 QANTAPSEVPPVL
+531 QANTTPSAVPPVL
-544 FPAKPKEPKPFSAP
+544 FPARPKEPRPFSAP
-558 ISDIVEKPLPPQF
+558 ISDVIEKPSPPQF

-610 EFFNMQKRMNNT
+610 EFFNMQRRINGAP
-622 SKDDEEQDTL
+622 KDDEEQDTL

>member
-1 MTWERWTTDWLEAD
+1 
-15 KQLMRTDHIIV
+15 
-26 TFLRLFFFFASGN
+26 
-39 PSLYSVLFNLHC
+39 
-51 QCKAATEFSLFTVMG
+51 MG

-75 EEQRLTLEENI
+75 EEQRLALEENI

-102 YDGLREEISNLED
+102 YDGVREEISNLED
-115 DASTDDFFAVA
+115 DASTDEFIAVA
-126 LDFGGTLVDQKEM
+126 LEFGGTLVDQKEM

-145 RGAARSR
+145 QGVTRSR
-152 QQVVDLLG
+152 GQVVDLLG
-160 RRIDYVQQNVTI
+160 RRIDYVQQNIAT

-183 LDALVLSDQPPLQ
+183 LDALVSNDQPPQ

-222 TPGNDASELLDV
+222 TPGNEATELLDV

-245 TNEPEKTVATPA
+245 SAEPEKTAATLA
-257 DAILEDMAG
+257 DATREGAVG
-266 EPVSSTA
+266 ESVTSNA
-273 IDQQNGSSSDN
+273 ADQQNGFSSGDN
-284 ATTERTGASL
+284 VITDPNGVSL
-294 KFSQPQSVVTAEDRM
+294 KFSQPQSLVTAEDRM

-329 LEYGIN
+329 LDYGIN

-346 DESGSDISFDEEYDY
+346 DESGSDISFDEDYDY
-361 DYDEEDNE
+361 DYDAEDNE
-369 DEYGR
+369 DEHGR
-374 SHTRLPAE
+374 SYTRLPAE

-417 AAPSEVETATQE
+417 ATPAEVETPTKE
-429 KKKPKKR
+429 KKPKKR
-436 VAFAN
+436 VAFA
-441 DLDIAPAPAPPIAT
+441 DELDIAPTSTPPVTVEKAPAPQT
-455 ERAPASQAEPQV
+455 EPKV
-467 LADSIVERTSRAPE
+467 LADSIVERTNRVPE
-481 PSPAAPA
+481 PAPTTPD

-495 FKSARAAAPGSTAS
+495 FKSARAVAPDSTAS
-509 ESITAGATIAN
+509 GSVTTGATIAN
-520 PSEVTGSRLRK
+520 PSEVTESRLRK
-531 QANTAPSEVPPVL
+531 QANTTPSAVPPVL
-544 FPAKPKEPKPFSAP
+544 FPATPKEPKPFSAP
-558 ISDIVEKPLPPQF
+558 ITDISEVTEKPSAPQF

-584 QVKTGAA
+584 QPKAGAA
-591 VAPELDHYD
+591 VAPELDIYD

-610 EFFNMQKRMNNT
+610 EFFNMQKRINGT
-622 SKDDEEQDTL
+622 KEDEEQDTF
-632 PPEED
+632 PPEEA

>member
-1 MTWERWTTDWLEAD
+1 
-15 KQLMRTDHIIV
+15 
-26 TFLRLFFFFASGN
+26 
-39 PSLYSVLFNLHC
+39 
-51 QCKAATEFSLFTVMG
+51 MG

-75 EEQRLTLEENI
+75 EEQRLALEENI

-102 YDGLREEISNLED
+102 YDGIREEISNLED
-115 DASTDDFFAVA
+115 DANRDEFLLVA
-126 LDFGGTLVDQKEM
+126 LEFGGTLVDQKEM

-145 RGAARSR
+145 QGVTRSR
-152 QQVVDLLG
+152 GQVIDLLG
-160 RRIDYVQQNVTI
+160 RRIDYVQQNVAT
-172 MEKRLSKAQNE
+172 MEKRLARAQNE
-183 LDALVLSDQPPLQ
+183 LDALVLNDQPPLQ

-222 TPGNDASELLDV
+222 TPGNDASELLEV

-245 TNEPEKTVATPA
+245 TAAPEKTAAAPA
-257 DAILEDMAG
+257 DATTEGALDESI
-266 EPVSSTA
+266 SSNAT
-273 IDQQNGSSSDN
+273 DQQNGSSTGDN
-284 ATTERTGASL
+284 VISQPNGPSL
-294 KFSQPQSVVTAEDRM
+294 RFSQPQSVVTAEDRM

-329 LEYGIN
+329 LDYGIH

-346 DESGSDISFDEEYDY
+346 DESGSEISFDEEYDY
-361 DYDEEDNE
+361 DYDAEDNE
-369 DEYGR
+369 DEHGR
-374 SHTRLPAE
+374 SHTRLPPE

-417 AAPSEVETATQE
+417 ATAAPVETSTKE
-429 KKKPKKR
+429 KKPKKR
-436 VAFAN
+436 VAFA
-441 DLDIAPAPAPPIAT
+441 DELDIAPAPAPSVIA
-455 ERAPASQAEPQV
+455 EKAPAPRTEPQV
-467 LADSIVERTSRAPE
+467 LADSIVERTSRVPE
-481 PSPAAPA
+481 PSPATPD
-488 VPKKTSR
+488 VPKKVSR
-495 FKSARAAAPGSTAS
+495 FKSARAGAPDSTAIDS
-509 ESITAGATIAN
+509 VTTGATIAN
-520 PSEVTGSRLRK
+520 PSEVTESRLRK
-531 QANTAPSEVPPVL
+531 QANTTPSMLPPVL
-544 FPAKPKEPKPFSAP
+544 FPATPKEPKPFSAP
-558 ISDIVEKPLPPQF
+558 ITDNPDVTEKPAPPQF

-584 QVKTGAA
+584 QVKAGAA
-591 VAPELDHYD
+591 APPELDVYD

-610 EFFNMQKRMNNT
+610 EFFNMQKRMNGT
-622 SKDDEEQDTL
+622 KEDEEQDTL
-632 PPEED
+632 PPEEA

>member
-1 MTWERWTTDWLEAD
+1 
-15 KQLMRTDHIIV
+15 
-26 TFLRLFFFFASGN
+26 
-39 PSLYSVLFNLHC
+39 
-51 QCKAATEFSLFTVMG
+51 MG

-75 EEQRLTLEENI
+75 EEQRLALEENI

-126 LDFGGTLVDQKEM
+126 LEFGGTLVDHKEM

-145 RGAARSR
+145 RGVTRSR
-152 QQVVDLLG
+152 GQVVDLLG
-160 RRIDYVQQNVTI
+160 RRIDYVQQNVAT

-183 LDALVLSDQPPLQ
+183 LDALVLNDQPPLQ

-222 TPGNDASELLDV
+222 TPGNDASELLEV

-245 TNEPEKTVATPA
+245 TSEPEKTTATPA
-257 DAILEDMAG
+257 DATREGVVG

-273 IDQQNGSSSDN
+273 TDQQNGSSGSIE
-284 ATTERTGASL
+284 TTEPTGASL

-329 LEYGIN
+329 LDYGIN

-346 DESGSDISFDEEYDY
+346 DESGSDISFDEDYDY

-369 DEYGR
+369 DEHGR

-417 AAPSEVETATQE
+417 AAPSEVETSSQE
-429 KKKPKKR
+429 KEKKPKKR
-436 VAFAN
+436 VAFAD
-441 DLDIAPAPAPPIAT
+441 DLDIAPAPASPITA
-455 ERAPASQAEPQV
+455 EKAPASQAEPQV

-481 PSPAAPA
+481 PSPATPA

-520 PSEVTGSRLRK
+520 PSEVTESRLRK
-531 QANTAPSEVPPVL
+531 QANTAPSVVPPVL
-544 FPAKPKEPKPFSAP
+544 FPATPKEPKPFSAP
-558 ISDIVEKPLPPQF
+558 ISDIVEKPPPPQF

-591 VAPELDHYD
+591 VAPELDPYD

-610 EFFNMQKRMNNT
+610 EFFNMQKRMNGT
-622 SKDDEEQDTL
+622 SKDDEEQDTF

-637 QPKRV
+637 QPRRV